1 MADVLAVVFANRE
14 VEAKSAVVKA
24 EAVSVFVKTFIFDFL
39 PLMTEPDE
47 EFRTAVI
54 INRNEP
60 KNSV

>member
-24 EAVSVFVKTFIFDFL
+24 EAVSVIVSTFIFDFL
-39 PLMTEPDE
+39 PLMAETEE

-54 INRNEP
+54 IDRNEL

>member
-47 EFRTAVI
+47 ELRTAVI
-54 INRNEP
+54 IDRKEN